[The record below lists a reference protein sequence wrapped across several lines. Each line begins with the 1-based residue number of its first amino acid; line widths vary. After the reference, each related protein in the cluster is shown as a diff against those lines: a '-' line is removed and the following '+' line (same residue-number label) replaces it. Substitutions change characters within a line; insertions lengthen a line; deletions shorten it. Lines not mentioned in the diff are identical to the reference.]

1 MLQSDDATVTITAE
15 DEGGIDSVTY
25 QIGEADAVTV
35 TAEELPIVLNNL
47 PDGEYSIRVTAIDKA
62 GNRAEE
68 SLSIR
73 KESKAEVL
81 LGDVNADGLLT
92 VADVVALRQLIL
104 NGSGSEYELAVGN
117 VDQEGLIT
125 VSDVVL
131 LRSNIISG
139 KRPTIT
145 IPADL
150 IPVHADVA

>member
-1 MLQSDDATVTITAE
+1 M
-15 DEGGIDSVTY
+15 
-25 QIGEADAVTV
+25 
-35 TAEELPIVLNNL
+35 
-47 PDGEYSIRVTAIDKA
+47 
-62 GNRAEE
+62 
-68 SLSIR
+68 
-73 KESKAEVL
+73 
-81 LGDVNADGLLT
+81 
-92 VADVVALRQLIL
+92 ADVVALRQLIL